1 MEKTFRKLERDD
13 LNSFLESLI
22 ENYTVYA
29 PVENEGPVE
38 AENEYQFKEVESPG
52 EASLVHPPV
61 MIPPKKYF
69 FPKRE
74 TLFNMGE
81 SEIRVPEEGEKFVI
95 LGVHPCDINSFLILD
110 EMFGKD
116 PYKDPYYERKRDNS
130 IVIGIDRDPN
140 EYCFSKSMGKAE
152 VEDGFDL
159 FLTRIPGEDGFIVT
173 VGSEMGDNLAS
184 SEEFDSVDE
193 EFAREVIEESQ
204 DWEEEKSVDVE
215 GLSESTRRS
224 FDSEEIWGELGEECL
239 GCGNCTMV
247 CPCCNCFDVKD
258 ESSLESSEVTRKR
271 SWNACTLI
279 EFAEVSGGNFRKSSK
294 SRYRNW
300 FYDKYRIFPKE
311 IDEFGCVGCGRCVR
325 ACPVDIDPREVIM
338 EVQGKYGGQ

>member
-1 MEKTFRKLERDD
+1 MGKDFKKIDRKNLD
-13 LNSFLESLI
+13 SFIDSLV
-22 ENYTVYA
+22 EDYTVYG

-38 AENEYQFKEVESPG
+38 AENEYQFEEIDSSK
-52 EASLVHPPV
+52 EASLVHPPA

-69 FPKRE
+69 FPSKE
-74 TLFNMGE
+74 TLFHMDE
-81 SEIRVPEEGEKFVI
+81 SEIRVPEEEEEFVI

-110 EMFGKD
+110 KMFGKD
-116 PYKDPYYERKRDNS
+116 PYKDPYYRRKRDNS

-152 VEDGFDL
+152 VEEGFDL
-159 FLTRIPGEDGFIVT
+159 FLTRIPEEDGFIVEI
-173 VGSEMGDNLAS
+173 GSDTGEELTS
-184 SEEFDSVDE
+184 SEKFDPVE
-193 EFAREVIEESQ
+193 EEYAREVIEKSL
-204 DWEEEKSVDVE
+204 DWEEEKSIETE

-247 CPCCNCFDVKD
+247 CPVCNCFDVKD
-258 ESSLESSEVTRKR
+258 EGSLESSEVTRKR
-271 SWNACTLI
+271 SWNACTLL
-279 EFAEVSGGNFRKSSK
+279 EFAEVSGGHFRKSIK

-300 FYDKYRIFPKE
+300 FYDKYRIFPNE
-311 IDEFGCVGCGRCVR
+311 IEEFGCVGCGRCVR

-338 EVQGKYGGQ
+338 EVQKKYGG